1 MHSFGRIVYFRANI
15 PCNISY
21 LLLIHCHKKKIRKE
35 IWSLISSWIEKNPS
49 FFTMHSDNDGWQ
61 KKRCMPY
68 PYTVWHILNGEMSA
82 AADAQEL
89 TYADRLTQWRQCI
102 HFFIVSFIF
111 THHERFL
118 YLYLVGTVKATV
130 WAAFFETGKIWNLTH
145 LMLVGKNERY
155 RKKTNKKK
163 EEELESRYTDERLAL
178 VIIKILFLW

>member
-21 LLLIHCHKKKIRKE
+21 LLLIHCHEKKYEKKYEASLVLESKKIHH
-35 IWSLISSWIEKNPS
+35 SSRCIAI
-49 FFTMHSDNDGWQ
+49 MMDGK

>member
-1 MHSFGRIVYFRANI
+1 M
-15 PCNISY
+15 
-21 LLLIHCHKKKIRKE
+21 
-35 IWSLISSWIEKNPS
+35 
-49 FFTMHSDNDGWQ
+49 DGK

-130 WAAFFETGKIWNLTH
+130 
-145 LMLVGKNERY
+145 
-155 RKKTNKKK
+155 
-163 EEELESRYTDERLAL
+163 
-178 VIIKILFLW
+178 